1 MRREAGHAR
10 ALIILFLG
18 LLGGLAVL
26 LNPNA
31 QHHQQAI
38 HDAVADRYPV
48 AGAAGLDVIA
58 AHLPDYHSWRFGSY
72 TNSLNDFHGCLWQ
85 SFVSSITPY
94 IINGYCPR
102 LSTAV
107 C

>member
-58 AHLPDYHSWRFGSY
+58 AHLPDYHSWWFGSY
-72 TNSLNDFHGCLWQ
+72 TTMGGRTTSVGAFDYVWVDIDAFK
-85 SFVSSITPY
+85 P
-94 IINGYCPR
+94 
-102 LSTAV
+102 
-107 C
+107 